1 MDDVTGTYPDGMD
14 SSSPL
19 YPSFFQ
25 VKHAFWAGWM
35 VALFLFFFLFP
46 SRFFERANGG
56 ERRTTFTFWIIS
68 VDLAL

>member
-25 VKHAFWAGWM
+25 VKRAFWAGWI
-35 VALFLFFFLFP
+35 VALFLFFLFP